1 MLIPTSSRNS
11 LPGTKF
17 VPMKFK
23 TAYWL
28 PVFLSALFLTGCNSE
43 SKKEQAEEVVIDPN
57 AVTWV
62 PDITEALAKAKA
74 TGKLLFVECYSP
86 TCPICQSIEPHF
98 STPEVAGRYNTD
110 FVNYKLDVGVAEQVK
125 FLNDRNIWLPSF
137 PQFLFFDGD
146 GKLVHQGE
154 VTATTESI
162 LGVADDAM
170 SPEKRTGN
178 YKSRFEKGERDFDFL
193 VKYGVY
199 TRLIKD
205 TTENRKVGDALF
217 EVFPKNE
224 INSETSWAATKKV
237 VTSVDNG
244 FFKHWIN
251 QMPRAAEF
259 EKKAGHAGQEMH
271 SLGTI
276 VQTSIAKD
284 ARSYSTRQLAQIKD
298 YIRKVGGGEYA
309 DTYVWEYEVLANLRE
324 GKAQAALSIGKNM
337 AAKFAGS
344 GASLVYITKVFND
357 KFPGNDFL
365 PAAREWMNTAAPQ
378 LAEPNQKA
386 EYHYELARMNLKG
399 GDKAAAAVNAREAMK
414 LAETAGT
421 DLKKFNELLNS
432 VK

>member
-1 MLIPTSSRNS
+1 
-11 LPGTKF
+11 
-17 VPMKFK
+17 MKFK
-23 TAYWL
+23 TAYLL
-28 PVFLSALFLTGCNSE
+28 PVFFWALVLPGCQSE
-43 SKKEQAEEVVIDPN
+43 SKQEQAEEAVIDKN
-57 AVTWV
+57 TVTWT
-62 PDITEALAKAKA
+62 PDIPEALAKAKA

-98 STPEVAGRYNTD
+98 STPEVAERYNAD

-162 LGVADDAM
+162 LAVAADAQT
-170 SPEKRTGN
+170 PEKRTGN
-178 YKSRFEKGERDFDFL
+178 YKTRFDKGERDFDFL

-205 TTENRKVGDALF
+205 TVENRKVGDALF

-237 VTSVDNG
+237 ITSVDNG

-259 EKKAGHAGQEMH
+259 EKKAGHAGQELH
-271 SLGTI
+271 SLGAI
-276 VQTSIAKD
+276 VQTSVAKD
-284 ARSYSTRQLAQIKD
+284 ARAYNTQQLTQVKD

-309 DTYVWEYEVLANLRE
+309 DTYVWEYETLANLRE
-324 GKAQAALSIGKNM
+324 GKAAAALTIGRNM
-337 AAKFAGS
+337 AAKFATS
-344 GASLVYITKVFND
+344 GPSLVYITKVFND
-357 KFPGNDFL
+357 HFPDNSFL
-365 PAAREWMNTAAPQ
+365 PVAGEWLSTAAP
-378 LAEPNQKA
+378 LVTEPNQKA
-386 EYHYELARMNLKG
+386 EYHYELARLNLKG
-399 GDKAAAAVNAREAMK
+399 GDKATAAVNAREALK
-414 LAETAGT
+414 VAGTAGS
-421 DLKKFNELLNS
+421 DLKKFNELVNS
-432 VK
+432 LR